1 MAAKITKGQIEAE
14 ITKAL
19 IKFEKDHMGRGP
31 KDAETHLIN
40 DIILIRLKGVLTAA
54 EQQLAKNKEGIEL
67 IKRIRSNLVENS
79 RMILEQL
86 ITNLTGAKVISMH
99 MDISTVTG
107 EKVILFTVDE
117 NIEKKYA

>member
-40 DIILIRLKGVLTAA
+40 DIILIRLKGVLTAS

>member
-1 MAAKITKGQIEAE
+1 MAAKLTKGQIEAE

-40 DIILIRLKGVLTAA
+40 DIILIRFKGVLTAA

-67 IKRIRSNLVENS
+67 IKRIRSNLLENS
-79 RMILEQL
+79 RMILEQI
-86 ITNLTGAKVISMH
+86 ITNLTGAKVKSMH

-107 EKVILFTVDE
+107 EKVILFTIDE

>member
-1 MAAKITKGQIEAE
+1 MIMKVTKGQIEAE

-19 IKFEKDHMGRGP
+19 IKFEKNHMGRGP

-40 DIILIRLKGVLTAA
+40 DIILIRFKGVLTAA
-54 EQQLAKNKEGIEL
+54 EQQLAKNREGIEL
-67 IKRIRSNLVENS
+67 IKKIRSNLLENS
-79 RMILEQL
+79 RILLEQI
-86 ITNLTGAKVISMH
+86 ITNLTGAKVKSMH

-107 EKVILFTVDE
+107 EKVILFTTDE

>member
-1 MAAKITKGQIEAE
+1 MSKKVTKGQIEAE

-19 IKFEKDHMGRGP
+19 IKFEKVHMGRGP

-40 DIILIRLKGVLTAA
+40 DIILIRFKGVLTAA

-67 IKRIRSNLVENS
+67 IKKIRSNLLENS
-79 RMILEQL
+79 RMLLEQ
-86 ITNLTGAKVISMH
+86 IISDLTGAKVKSMH
-99 MDISTVTG
+99 MDISTTTG
-107 EKVILFTVDE
+107 EKVIIFTTSE

>member
-1 MAAKITKGQIEAE
+1 MKVTKGQIEAE

-19 IKFEKDHMGRGP
+19 IKFEKNHMGRGP

-40 DIILIRLKGVLTAA
+40 DIILIRFKGVLTAA
-54 EQQLAKNKEGIEL
+54 EQQLAKNREGIEL
-67 IKRIRSNLVENS
+67 IKKIRSNLLENS
-79 RMILEQL
+79 RILLEQI
-86 ITNLTGAKVISMH
+86 ITNLTGAKVKSMH

-107 EKVILFTVDE
+107 EKVILFTTDE

>member
-1 MAAKITKGQIEAE
+1 MTNKVTKGQIEAE

-67 IKRIRSNLVENS
+67 IKKIRSNLLENS
-79 RMILEQL
+79 RMLLEQ
-86 ITNLTGAKVISMH
+86 IISDITGAKVKSMH
-99 MDISTVTG
+99 MDISTITG
-107 EKVILFTVDE
+107 EKVILFTTSE

>member
-1 MAAKITKGQIEAE
+1 MGTKATKGQIEAE

-19 IKFEKDHMGRGP
+19 IKFEKGHMGRGP

-40 DIILIRLKGVLTAA
+40 DIILIRLKGVLTSA

-67 IKRIRSNLVENS
+67 IKRIRSNLLENS
-79 RMILEQL
+79 RMILEQI
-86 ITNLTGAKVISMH
+86 ITNLIGSKVVSMH

-107 EKVILFTVDE
+107 EKVILFTIDE
-117 NIEKKYA
+117 NVEKKYA

>member
-1 MAAKITKGQIEAE
+1 MAAKLTKGQIEAE

-40 DIILIRLKGVLTAA
+40 DIILIRFKGVLTAA

-67 IKRIRSNLVENS
+67 IKKIRSNLLENS
-79 RMILEQL
+79 RMILEQI
-86 ITNLTGAKVISMH
+86 ITNLTGAKVKSMH

-107 EKVILFTVDE
+107 EKVILFTIDE

>member
-1 MAAKITKGQIEAE
+1 MTTKITKGQIEAE

-40 DIILIRLKGVLTAA
+40 DIVLIRFKGVLTAA
-54 EQQLAKNKEGIEL
+54 EQQLAKNREGIEL
-67 IKRIRSNLVENS
+67 IKKIRSNLLENS
-79 RMILEQL
+79 RMILEQI
-86 ITNLTGAKVISMH
+86 ITDITGAKVKSMH

-117 NIEKKYA
+117 NVEKKYA